1 MPVTYIEGI
10 KPCQDAKVAIVVSR
24 FNSFICERLLEGALD
39 TLKREGQVS
48 EDNITVVRVPGAIEI
63 PVALEPARCTASSIV
78 LVVKTPLETI
88 TLFCKVT

>member
-48 EDNITVVRVPGAIEI
+48 EDNITVVRVPGAIESTSWRI
-63 PVALEPARCTASSIV
+63 VDGAWTGGLTNNSSVSALV
-78 LVVKTPLETI
+78 
-88 TLFCKVT
+88 